1 MIQGVFPCA
10 ALLCGDRGAVCA
22 VRACVLTC
30 VQLFCQPVDCS
41 PAGSSVHGISQ
52 ARILEQVAISSSGI
66 FWTQGLNPGDLVYL
80 LHWQTDSLPLYHLGG
95 KPSFC
100 WVASYS
106 WPSYLWNFS
115 LQSDIHG
122 SAFQL
127 HFLSGQTMQMTPFCA
142 RQGKMWEAPQTE
154 PCPSSAQEKGPLGGI
169 PSPPPAS
176 PTPLQ
181 PPCPEEEFSCN
192 YL

>member
-1 MIQGVFPCA
+1 MRRCFVETE
-10 ALLCGDRGAVCA
+10 ALSA

-52 ARILEQVAISSSGI
+52 AGTLEQVAISFSGI

-80 LHWQTDSLPLYHLGG
+80 LHWHHLGG

-106 WPSYLWNFS
+106 RPSYLWNFS

-122 SAFQL
+122 SALQL

-154 PCPSSAQEKGPLGGI
+154 PCPSSAQERGPLGGI

-181 PPCPEEEFSCN
+181 PPFPREEFSCN